1 MPDSRPVYVV
11 GPPCPLRDRLVA
23 ELSLSPEAAF
33 DDVPRFLA
41 GPSEPGVVLI
51 LAGRSSGDGL
61 VSLLDA
67 LATGRGEWTPCLVRD
82 ADGRTEVRTVSV
94 GWPEDLAAVGA
105 FRGGD
110 DDRLLEL
117 RRVLVR
123 IARSRHDINN
133 PLTSGMAETQ
143 LLLMDVEDEP
153 TREVLKTIQDQF
165 LRIRDLVAD
174 TRGMRPGRD

>member
-1 MPDSRPVYVV
+1 MPDSRPAYLI

-23 ELSLSPEAAF
+23 DLVLSPEAVF
-33 DDVPRFLA
+33 EDVSRFLA
-41 GPSEPGVVLI
+41 GGCDPGVVLI
-51 LAGRSSGDGL
+51 LEGRSSGDG
-61 VSLLDA
+61 VVRLLDA
-67 LATGRGEWTPCLVRD
+67 LATGRGEWTPCLVRE
-82 ADGRTEVRTVSV
+82 ADGRAELRTVSL
-94 GWPEDLAAVGA
+94 GWAEDLAAVGA
-105 FRGGD
+105 FRRGD
-110 DDRLLEL
+110 EDRLLEL

-143 LLLMDVEDEP
+143 LLLMDIEDGP
-153 TREVLKTIQDQF
+153 TREVLETIQDQF